1 MTKITNATK
10 PNGLVCVSFCATH
23 SASLVPLAIEP
34 EMQRQRRTMPAA
46 AKASPNET
54 GHGEGMMTVCAEVS
68 GQNAVAA
75 VGHALTASPR
85 RGIAL
90 REGFR

>member
-1 MTKITNATK
+1 MTKITNATN
-10 PNGLVCVSFCATH
+10 PNALACGSFCATH
-23 SASLVPLAIEP
+23 SASLVALAIEP

-46 AKASPNET
+46 AKTSPNET

-75 VGHALTASPR
+75 LDMR
-85 RGIAL
+85 
-90 REGFR
+90 